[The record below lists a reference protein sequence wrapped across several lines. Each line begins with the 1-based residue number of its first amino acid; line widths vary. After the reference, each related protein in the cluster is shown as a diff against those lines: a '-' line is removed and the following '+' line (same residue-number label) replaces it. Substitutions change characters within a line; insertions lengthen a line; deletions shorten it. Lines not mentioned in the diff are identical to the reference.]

1 MPPLT
6 RFAALMAKLLNKQR
20 MQLQCVPTARFS
32 SPDMFPAVR
41 RLHVFVQNSTKNTQ
55 MADVL
60 RNASL
65 FTIPSVPPRR
75 YQWIAGSIV
84 LFVAAVAAA
93 ASSTPL
99 KAQRSVRVD
108 QVSPPSIPLPP
119 LSFKPLRCDALGSS
133 SPGGFESRRED
144 IGYMPTDEAAV
155 VVKRLTD

>member
-41 RLHVFVQNSTKNTQ
+41 RLHV
-55 MADVL
+55 
-60 RNASL
+60 SL